1 MGRDKPGLPFPGPD
15 DDPLVCRVAASVAS
29 VAGPPTIAGP
39 LDYGTGWHRVSDQ
52 AGLAGP
58 VAGLIAGLA
67 ALPDPLV
74 LVLGADLPFPSPRL
88 ARGLADLAQ
97 RQPEAQAVVPERS
110 GRLEPLFAVY
120 RRDCLAD
127 LLASARQLSRPERG
141 PSLRRTLEQ
150 LRLRRVL
157 EGEWRIWD
165 PVGDSFVN
173 CNTPDELAAA
183 AARVQAQPDQGGIR

>member
-15 DDPLVCRVAASVAS
+15 DDPLVCRVAAAVAS

-39 LDYGTGWHRVSDQ
+39 LDYGTGWRRVSDQ
-52 AGLAGP
+52 AGLTGP

-67 ALPDPLV
+67 ASPDPLV
-74 LVLGADLPFPSPRL
+74 LVLGADLPFPSPVL
-88 ARGLADLAQ
+88 ARGLSDLAQ
-97 RQPEAQAVVPERS
+97 RHPEAQAVIPERG

-120 RRDCLAD
+120 RRECLAD

-141 PSLRRTLEQ
+141 PSLRRTLERLQ
-150 LRLRRVL
+150 LRRVV
-157 EGEWRIWD
+157 ESEWRIWD

-183 AARVQAQPDQGGIR
+183 AARVQARPDQGGIR